1 MTSHTLTTKDAAA
14 LGTSKARLS
23 RGAQAGRYERIARGI
38 YRLSDAAP
46 ADLDMIEAAA
56 RRPDATICLISAL
69 AHHGLTDEIP
79 AALDIAIPRGARIP
93 ATEAAINWHL
103 FEKGTFALGREE
115 IIIPG
120 TDSLRIGIYSPE
132 RCIADAYR
140 LRGELGYETA
150 TQALRTWL
158 NRSGKPAALIE
169 IANRLPRAKTPLMQA
184 LTTLA

>member
-1 MTSHTLTTKDAAA
+1 MTSDTLTTKNAAA

-23 RGAQAGRYERIARGI
+23 RGAQTGRYERIARGI
-38 YRLSDAAP
+38 YRRSDADP
-46 ADLDMIEAAA
+46 ADSDMIEAAA

-93 ATEAAINWHL
+93 ATKGAIAWHL
-103 FEKGTFALGREE
+103 FDKGTFVLGREE
-115 IIIPG
+115 IAIPG

-132 RCIADAYR
+132 RCIPDAYR
-140 LRGELGYETA
+140 LREELGYETA

-158 NRSGKPAALIE
+158 NRGGKPADLIE
-169 IANRLPRAKTPLMQA
+169 IANRLPRAKTPLIQA
-184 LTTLA
+184 LTILA